1 MRVLGVIPARGGSKA
16 IPRKNI
22 VELGGRP
29 LIDWSL
35 KVAKRSQLH
44 RTIVSTDDPEIRDL
58 AVKLGGD
65 VPFLRPA
72 EFATDHAETI
82 DVVLHAM
89 SAVEDEYDAVMTL
102 QPTSPFRVVD
112 DIDTCIRLLAENPT
126 ADSVISVVAVGGHHP
141 ARMKYLEDGV
151 LIDPTFCEARE
162 NQPRQEL
169 RPMFIRN
176 GAIYFTRSRTLRE
189 RSFKGKS
196 SLGYEMPV
204 ERSVNIDELHDLRF
218 AESLL
223 AYQ

>member
-1 MRVLGVIPARGGSKA
+1 
-16 IPRKNI
+16 
-22 VELGGRP
+22 
-29 LIDWSL
+29 
-35 KVAKRSQLH
+35 
-44 RTIVSTDDPEIRDL
+44 
-58 AVKLGGD
+58 VKLGGD

-72 EFATDHAETI
+72 ELATDHAETI

-141 ARMKYLEDGV
+141 ARMKYLEDGF

-176 GAIYFTRSRTLRE
+176 GAIYLTRSTTLQV
-189 RSFKGKS
+189 RSFKGKR

-204 ERSVNIDELHDLRF
+204 ERSVNIDEMHDLRF

-223 AYQ
+223 A